1 MEDDV
6 NLEGN
11 TEDVGSGP
19 SLNGTGSRARPT
31 DYTDGIGTRIV
42 EAMSEGATLLAIC
55 QDEDMPS
62 RSTVY
67 RWAEQ
72 YEDFREKLSRA
83 RNAQAHY
90 YFERMIEVAH
100 DDKQDIFY
108 DNAGEPHI
116 DHARIQRHRLI
127 VDTLK
132 FAAAKLLPK
141 SYGDKLLPED
151 QPRSLTIRW
160 GGSAETAPPSRHEP
174 PRQLTYAKPELPADL
189 TEADWSVML
198 DLLEMVKRTIPTNSD
213 KPPAEIFGVMKR
225 ALMEH
230 FRGAE

>member
-1 MEDDV
+1 
-6 NLEGN
+6 
-11 TEDVGSGP
+11 
-19 SLNGTGSRARPT
+19 
-31 DYTDGIGTRIV
+31 
-42 EAMSEGATLLAIC
+42 MSEGATLLAIC
-55 QDEDMPS
+55 AFEDMPS

-72 YEDFREKLSRA
+72 HDDFREKLSRA

-108 DNAGEPHI
+108 DNAGDPHI

-141 SYGDKLLPED
+141 SYGDKLLPEE
-151 QPRSLTIRW
+151 QPKELKISWQANHRYRL
-160 GGSAETAPPSRHEP
+160 SRHLN
-174 PRQLTYAKPELPADL
+174 RQD
-189 TEADWSVML
+189 S
-198 DLLEMVKRTIPTNSD
+198 
-213 KPPAEIFGVMKR
+213 
-225 ALMEH
+225 
-230 FRGAE
+230 

>member
-1 MEDDV
+1 
-6 NLEGN
+6 
-11 TEDVGSGP
+11 
-19 SLNGTGSRARPT
+19 
-31 DYTDGIGTRIV
+31 
-42 EAMSEGATLLAIC
+42 MSEGATLLAIC
-55 QDEDMPS
+55 KGEDAPS

-72 YEDFREKLSRA
+72 HEDFREKLSRA

-141 SYGDKLLPED
+141 SYGDKLLPEE
-151 QPRSLTIRW
+151 QPKTVTFRW
-160 GGSAETAPPSRHEP
+160 QDSSNPAVQPPEP
-174 PRQLTYAKPELPADL
+174 PRQIEYRKPELPADM
-189 TEADWSVML
+189 TESDWSIML
-198 DLLEMVKRTIPTNSD
+198 EVLELVERTVPTND
-213 KPPAEIFGVMKR
+213 ERPPEEIFGVMKA
-225 ALMEH
+225 ALLTH
-230 FRGAE
+230 FRETA

>member
-1 MEDDV
+1 
-6 NLEGN
+6 
-11 TEDVGSGP
+11 
-19 SLNGTGSRARPT
+19 
-31 DYTDGIGTRIV
+31 
-42 EAMSEGATLLAIC
+42 MSEGATLLAIC
-55 QDEDMPS
+55 AFEDMPS

-72 YEDFREKLSRA
+72 HDDFREKLSRA

-108 DNAGEPHI
+108 DNAGDPHI

-141 SYGDKLLPED
+141 SYGDKLLPEE
-151 QPRSLTIRW
+151 QPKELKISW
-160 GGSAETAPPSRHEP
+160 ASQPSVPPVTPPEP
-174 PRQLTYAKPELPADL
+174 PRQLTYVKPSLPGDL

-198 DLLEMVKRTIPTNSD
+198 DLLETVKRTIPSNSD
-213 KPPAEIFGVMKR
+213 RPPAEIFGVMKA
-225 ALMEH
+225 ALLAH
-230 FRGAE
+230 FAEMDSK

>member
-1 MEDDV
+1 MDDHE
-6 NLEGN
+6 NL
-11 TEDVGSGP
+11 SAGP
-19 SLNGTGSRARPT
+19 SPNGTRSRARPT
-31 DYTDGIGTRIV
+31 GYTDEIGTRIV

-55 QDEDMPS
+55 KGEDAPS

-141 SYGDKLLPED
+141 SYGDKLLPEE
-151 QPRSLTIRW
+151 QPKTVSFRW
-160 GGSAETAPPSRHEP
+160 LSQPDAMAAPEP
-174 PRQLTYAKPELPADL
+174 PRQIEYHRPELPADL
-189 TEADWSVML
+189 TEADWSIML
-198 DLLEMVKRTIPTNSD
+198 EVLELVKRTVPTND
-213 KPPAEIFGVMKR
+213 ERPPAEIFGVMKR

-230 FRGAE
+230 FRT

>member
-1 MEDDV
+1 
-6 NLEGN
+6 
-11 TEDVGSGP
+11 
-19 SLNGTGSRARPT
+19 
-31 DYTDGIGTRIV
+31 
-42 EAMSEGATLLAIC
+42 MSEGATLLAIC
-55 QDEDMPS
+55 KGEDAPS

-72 YEDFREKLSRA
+72 HEDFREKLSRA

-141 SYGDKLLPED
+141 SCGDKLLPED
-151 QPRSLTIRW
+151 QPRTLTIRW
-160 GGSAETAPPSRHEP
+160 GGYSETEPPSRPEP
-174 PRQLTYAKPELPADL
+174 PKQIPYVKPVPPEGLEP
-189 TEADWSVML
+189 EQWSR
-198 DLLEMVKRTIPTNSD
+198 LLS
-213 KPPAEIFGVMKR
+213 
-225 ALMEH
+225 LMET
-230 FRGAE
+230 FKRVAPSDASADEFLDAFEASLRAKYL